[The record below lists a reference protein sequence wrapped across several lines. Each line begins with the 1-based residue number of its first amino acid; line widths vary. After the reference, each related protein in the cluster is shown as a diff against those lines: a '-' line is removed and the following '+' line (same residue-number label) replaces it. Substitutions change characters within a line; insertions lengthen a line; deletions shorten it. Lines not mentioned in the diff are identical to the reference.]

1 MSQKMRILAATRDV
15 EKALQGQEANDRD
28 LVLKINVLK
37 YELNS
42 VRQYWQDGKRREMQV
57 AYAGR

>member
-1 MSQKMRILAATRDV
+1 MRILAATRDV
-15 EKALQGQEANDRD
+15 EKALQEQGDNDPD
-28 LVLKINVLK
+28 LVLKINALK

-42 VRQYWQDGKRREMQV
+42 VRQYWQDGKRHELQV